1 MGQIPLSYLV
11 TAHHGKSIP
20 CDSRKGEQS
29 RIFTHRNELK
39 WLTWGSHWPN
49 QTLRKGSV
57 DLKPFCLL
65 VSNSE
70 FHSLLKLVI
79 CRTQSTFHLNISK
92 QSQSP
97 VTYDLFI
104 PRLAKEYI
112 SRALGIFSFNLTP
125 LLHLWSEWPASLF
138 EFTFTIIR
146 NILFWV
152 PDPLSSSSVQVECFV
167 FSRLVISGGGTL
179 SVLLSLTSRW
189 KHFWPCD
196 TSSFPVLEKNTG
208 FQEKLRSRVP
218 RPTVRHNILFVY
230 GTSFQIKRSVNILK
244 YPRKEQLV
252 EFPFNSCD
260 HPLILLISSHTFIK
274 QCKRS

>member
-11 TAHHGKSIP
+11 TANHGKSIP

-49 QTLRKGSV
+49 QALRKGSV

-70 FHSLLKLVI
+70 FHSLLKLVV

-104 PRLAKEYI
+104 PRLAKEFLVLTLRLY
-112 SRALGIFSFNLTP
+112 STSGLSGLLPYLSLPSPSSGTYCFEYLTLWAQALF
-125 LLHLWSEWPASLF
+125 
-138 EFTFTIIR
+138 R
-146 NILFWV
+146 
-152 PDPLSSSSVQVECFV
+152 
-167 FSRLVISGGGTL
+167 L
-179 SVLLSLTSRW
+179 SVLCSLDWWFQVVEHLVYCWVWPVDGSIFDRVTPLASQSW
-189 KHFWPCD
+189 KR
-196 TSSFPVLEKNTG
+196 TLEKL
-208 FQEKLRSRVP
+208 FSRKSWEAEALDLLSDIISCLRMVHHS
-218 RPTVRHNILFVY
+218 
-230 GTSFQIKRSVNILK
+230 K
-244 YPRKEQLV
+244 
-252 EFPFNSCD
+252 
-260 HPLILLISSHTFIK
+260 
-274 QCKRS
+274 